1 MARPIWSGALGF
13 GLVNVPVRL
22 FTAVRQKE
30 VRFHMLHDADGA
42 RIQLRR
48 VCSAEGEE
56 VPYAHIV
63 KGFETARG
71 RYVVITPEELAAL
84 DPERSRTIDIQDFVA
99 LGDIDP
105 IYYESSYHVLPD
117 EGSERPYALLRSAME
132 RQKKVAIAKFVMRT
146 REYLCAVRPY
156 DSTLVLST
164 MNYADEIVDAGELG
178 AAPPRAKPNERELA
192 LAEQLIESL
201 ATEFQPERY
210 HDEHRERVLELVRRK
225 AEGEPL
231 ALPPPPKRPEVAD
244 LFDALKRSLEGARR
258 RPSERAEPE
267 RRAPRA
273 AARAKATPRRR
284 ATGRRR
290 SAA

>member
-1 MARPIWSGALGF
+1 MARPIWSGALSF

-22 FTAVRQKE
+22 FTAVRHKE
-30 VRFHMLHDADGA
+30 VRFHMMHDADGA

-63 KGFETARG
+63 KGLEIARG

-84 DPERSRTIDIQDFVA
+84 DPARSRTIDIQDFVA

-105 IYYESSYHVLPD
+105 IHYESTYHVLPD
-117 EGSERPYALLRSAME
+117 EGSERPYALLRTAME
-132 RQKKVAIAKFVMRT
+132 RQKRVAIAKFVMRT
-146 REYLCAVRPY
+146 REYLCAVRPF

-164 MNYADEIVDAGELG
+164 MSYADEIVDAGELG
-178 AAPPRAKPNERELA
+178 TPARAKPNERELA
-192 LAEQLIESL
+192 LAEQLIQSL
-201 ATEFQPERY
+201 ATDFQPERY
-210 HDEHRERVLELVRRK
+210 RDEHRERVLELVRRK

-231 ALPPPPKRPEVAD
+231 ALPPPPERPEVAD

-258 RPSERAEPE
+258 RPSERAERPE

-273 AARAKATPRRR
+273 AARAKATPRR